1 MTEPTITCPK
11 CSSEIKLT
19 ESLAAPLV
27 EQAKKQF
34 QSQLAAREAEFV
46 KRTQEL
52 RAQQD
57 EIATARER
65 IEELVASKLKGERP
79 QIAAAEAKKAR
90 EAAALELDNKER
102 ETAELKELLARNSEK
117 LAAAQKDQAE
127 LLRKQRELED
137 AHRELDLMVQK
148 KVQEELA
155 GVRIKA
161 KQEAENE
168 LKLKVSERDHQI
180 AGMTRTI
187 EELKRKAEQTSQ
199 QAQGE
204 VLELELEEVLR
215 ARFPSDVIEPVAKGE
230 LGADVIQR
238 VNEALGVR
246 AGVILWES
254 KRTKNWSHGWLAKL
268 RDDQRRCGADIALVI
283 SNALPNDIENFD
295 LVDGVWVAHPRCA
308 VPLAVA
314 IRQSLVAV
322 NSARTLQQ
330 GQLSKAEEVYRYL
343 TGKRFRQRLEAIIE
357 RFNDMRQDLDRERKF
372 MTRAWAKRESQ
383 LTSVIESTIGMYGD
397 LQGIAGKAMPEIDN
411 LDTPL
416 LDGPDADAQAHRS

>member
-283 SNALPNDIENFD
+283 SNALPKDIENFD

>member
-246 AGVILWES
+246 AGVIVWES

-283 SNALPNDIENFD
+283 SNALPKDIENFD